1 MKRLLICALG
11 LGLAGAIILAGCS
24 GGSSTSSTAGA
35 STVAVTLSD
44 PTTCGT
50 GSLGSVTFTSVFVTV
65 TDVQI
70 NASAT
75 AGDNDANWID
85 LTPNLK
91 NSPQTIDLMSKASAQ
106 CFLATLGTTTNLPP
120 GTYQQVRVML
130 ASSGSNSS
138 CGSAGPNCVVPTG
151 GTPQPLLLS
160 SQAQTGLKIPS
171 GQIAGGQFMVA
182 AGDSKTLNIDID
194 GCASIVMQ
202 GNGQFRLKP
211 VLHAGEVNTT
221 SSAIDGTLV
230 DKATGKPI
238 LNAQGIVLLEQATG
252 TPAIDR
258 KVMEATVDPNTGR
271 FSFCPVSAGTYDV
284 VAVVVSGSTLT
295 GDSYPAAIIT
305 GVKPGQ
311 GLGTIQLTKVSGTP
325 ATQGT
330 MAGTVSTSKTPP
342 AVVEE
347 DVTLSALAGAGSGTY
362 TIPLLPPSA
371 AVAAATA
378 SVHTTSGA
386 SCAANT
392 DCVSYKL
399 YVPGAA
405 PTLAAFTNGSPVSFT
420 SGGTTPGSYK
430 VEADAGTSC
439 SAAMTSAAIS
449 VSPGAPSTPNPV
461 PELALTGCQ

>member
-24 GGSSTSSTAGA
+24 SGSSNNTTSSPA
-35 STVAVTLSD
+35 TVAVTLSD
-44 PTTCGT
+44 PTTC

-70 NASAT
+70 NASST
-75 AGDNDANWID
+75 AGDSDPNWID

-120 GTYQQVRVML
+120 GTYQQVRVIL

-171 GQIAGGQFMVA
+171 GQIAGGQFTVA

-238 LNAQGIVLLEQATG
+238 LNAQGIVLLEQAVG

-258 KVMEATVDPNTGR
+258 KVMEATVDPNTGH
-271 FSFCPVSAGTYDV
+271 FSFCPVSTGTYDV

-311 GLGTIQLTKVSGTP
+311 GLGTIQLTKVTGTP

-330 MAGTVSTSKTPP
+330 MSGTVSTSKTP
-342 AVVEE
+342 AAAVEE
-347 DVTLSALAGAGSGTY
+347 DVTLSVLAGAGSATY
-362 TIPLLPPSA
+362 TVPLLPPSTA
-371 AVAAATA
+371 IAAATA
-378 SVHTTSGA
+378 GLHTTTGT
-386 SCAANT
+386 CTANT

-399 YVPGAA
+399 YVPGAT

-420 SGGTTPGSYK
+420 SGGTQPGSYK
-430 VEADAGTSC
+430 IEADAGTSC
-439 SAAMTSAAIS
+439 SAPVTSAAIS
-449 VSPGAPSTPNPV
+449 VTPGAPSTPNPV